1 MAFHLRR
8 QQRDLDLSTF
18 TPIHAGRKKR
28 QLSQMSSPASSQASS
43 PHSKMSKRSKHS
55 ERPLARIE
63 MLPAELLS
71 QIFSYTCNLA
81 LPQASKELGEK
92 LSNEAVYRAYFL
104 RLFSQVDRYK
114 MEDIRMNG
122 YQGRVDAI
130 DPCVVDEIAETQSY
144 KSKILLC
151 KWMTATRFE
160 RYRAIV
166 LASVRDVPNTE
177 RVELYMDDDDKA
189 TYKSGLN
196 LSLPTTLLRYRPQ
209 SGGAIP
215 DRGFELLRILLRYY
229 LVRLDPLGDGHERAR
244 DLFYQALLKEDYQLV
259 YLIVRNELHQSS
271 WITEIRVAIEHSE
284 NALKMFNLVSLM
296 FAHGYF
302 LRLFSRDQPYF
313 SWPFFLDELRNL
325 RDSVEDEFP
334 GVCDPVPCFS
344 TETAEEFRQ
353 ALARTGES
361 YWREQADVVTHY
373 LKTCAREYIPNWLAA
388 GRELRELSYR

>member
-1 MAFHLRR
+1 
-8 QQRDLDLSTF
+8 
-18 TPIHAGRKKR
+18 
-28 QLSQMSSPASSQASS
+28 
-43 PHSKMSKRSKHS
+43 
-55 ERPLARIE
+55 
-63 MLPAELLS
+63 MLPAELLA

-104 RLFSQVDRYK
+104 RLFSQVDRYRMK
-114 MEDIRMNG
+114 DIRMDG
-122 YQGRVDAI
+122 YQGRVDVI
-130 DPCVVDEIAETQSY
+130 IPCVVDEIAETQSY

-177 RVELYMDDDDKA
+177 RVELYMEDDDKA

-196 LSLPTTLLRYRPQ
+196 LSLPTTLLRYRPH

-229 LVRLDPLGDGHERAR
+229 LVRLDPLGDGHERTR
-244 DLFYQALLKEDYQLV
+244 DLFHQALLKEDYQLV

-271 WITEIRVAIEHSE
+271 WITEIRVALENSE
-284 NALKMFNLVSLM
+284 NSPKMFNLVSLM

-302 LRLFSRDQPYF
+302 SRLFSRDQPYF

-325 RDSVEDEFP
+325 RDSVDDEFP
-334 GVCDPVPCFS
+334 GACDPVPCFS
-344 TETAEEFRQ
+344 IETAEEFRQ
-353 ALARTGES
+353 ALARTGDS
-361 YWREQADVVTHY
+361 YWRQQADVVTHY
-373 LKTCAREYIPNWLAA
+373 LQTRAREYIPNWLAG
-388 GRELRELSYR
+388 GRKLRELSYR